1 MGRYGDIDY
10 ARLTKSGV
18 ILGVSLFLLGAGGE
32 WAIHAMSI
40 QVPAWEDTLFFDL
53 EVIGLLIFAI
63 SPFLFGIFL
72 PLTE

>member
-1 MGRYGDIDY
+1 MGRYGDLDY
-10 ARLTKSGV
+10 ARLTKGGV
-18 ILGVSLFLLGAGGE
+18 LLGLLLFLLGAGGE

-40 QVPAWEDTLFFDL
+40 QAPAWEATLFFDM
-53 EVIGLLIFAI
+53 EVVGLLIFAF